1 VKGVWVEEWPD
12 RGYYRA
18 PRHTEENDRG
28 RKKMLTKVR
37 SFTFSPSRVD
47 ALLSIT
53 ALALNS
59 LRDESANTLRPHDR
73 WAGKDVEWTYSI
85 PKSDGSR

>member
-1 VKGVWVEEWPD
+1 MKGVWVKEWLD
-12 RGYYRA
+12 KGYYRA
-18 PRHTEENDRG
+18 PPHTEENDRG

-37 SFTFSPSRVD
+37 SFTFWPSRVD

-59 LRDESANTLRPHDR
+59 FRGESAYALRPHDR
-73 WAGKDVEWTYSI
+73 WARSDVEWTYSVS
-85 PKSDGSR
+85 KSDGSR